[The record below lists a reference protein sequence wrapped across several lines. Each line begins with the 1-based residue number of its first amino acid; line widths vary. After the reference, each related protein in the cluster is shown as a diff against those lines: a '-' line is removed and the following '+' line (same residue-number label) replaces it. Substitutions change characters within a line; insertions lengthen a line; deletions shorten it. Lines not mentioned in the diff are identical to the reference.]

1 MAFMESP
8 RAGARIAY
16 DESCYAREGEEG
28 VRKLSRREKGLV
40 GLLAVAAVAFS
51 AWALR
56 HPDAPAV
63 LGRPRAE
70 RPLLPVPR
78 IDLARL
84 DAPRAGNEAGRRDL
98 FQFGAARE
106 PEEEASSEG
115 KAPPAAFAPP
125 PSGAAGPGGA
135 GGGAPGDAVAS
146 GLVTPSLPPLN
157 LKYIGSVENKAG
169 VKVAVLLTDRK
180 EILTGQAGQVV
191 ANRYRIARIGLESV
205 DLEDV
210 GSGQSRRIP
219 LMGNCV

>member
-1 MAFMESP
+1 L
-8 RAGARIAY
+8 
-16 DESCYAREGEEG
+16 
-28 VRKLSRREKGLV
+28 RKLSRREKGLL
-40 GLLAVAAVAFS
+40 GLLGVAAVALT

-70 RPLLPVPR
+70 RPLPPVPR

-84 DAPRAGNEAGRRDL
+84 DAPRAESQAGRRDL
-98 FQFGAARE
+98 FQFGAAAE
-106 PEEEASSEG
+106 PEEEAPSESF
-115 KAPPAAFAPP
+115 APPAASA
-125 PSGAAGPGGA
+125 PGGVA
-135 GGGAPGDAVAS
+135 GGTAGGAPGQAVAA
-146 GLVTPSLPPLN
+146 GPATPSLPPLN

-219 LMGNCV
+219 LKGN